1 MRKIYLILMSRY
13 QYCRYGIFKIATFA
27 TPTMRSEQ
35 PINKLNSNLNS
46 LNVVNSRYR
55 HQDNKM
61 FMYNGY
67 FILKRIDKM
76 EISKSYK
83 RNEGRYYYFSI

>member
-35 PINKLNSNLNS
+35 PINELNSNLNS
-46 LNVVNSRYR
+46 LNVVNSRYSL
-55 HQDNKM
+55 QDSSM
-61 FMYNGY
+61 LMYNGQ
-67 FILKRIDKM
+67 FILT
-76 EISKSYK
+76 
-83 RNEGRYYYFSI
+83 